1 MHSSESGAPGDRP
14 VASTHVVEAVVAAS
28 IIAFGGLVLVGSR
41 NLGSG
46 WTSDGPG
53 AGFFPFYIGII
64 LVIAGAGVLFQALA
78 PKTRNTD
85 GFVTRDELKR
95 VLQVLIPA
103 AVYVLAIQFLG
114 MYVASA
120 IYITIFMVWLGKYS
134 WLKSVVVGVAI
145 NVVFFLMF
153 EVWFKVP
160 LFKGSLAPLSFLR
173 Y

>member
-1 MHSSESGAPGDRP
+1 MEARDSGQEGERP
-14 VASTHVVEAVVAAS
+14 VAPNFIVDAAVAAG
-28 IIAFGGLVLVGSR
+28 IILFGGLVLVGSR

-53 AGFFPFYIGII
+53 AGFFPFYIGLI
-64 LVIAGAGVLFQALA
+64 LLVSGCGVMFQALV
-78 PKTRNTD
+78 PKTRDTD
-85 GFVTRDELKR
+85 SFVTRDELKR
-95 VLQVLIPA
+95 VLQVLLPA

-120 IYITIFMVWLGKYS
+120 IYIALFMVYLGRYS
-134 WLKSVVVGVAI
+134 WLKSVVVAVAI
-145 NVVFFLMF
+145 NVAFFLMF

-160 LFKGSLAPLSFLR
+160 LYKGTFAPLAFLG